1 VTAWQFITYSSMVI
15 SSYLIARMTKQV
27 AESVEQ
33 EYTVAAATTA
43 AHEFFSCIRS
53 VPLNPLHHN

>member
-1 VTAWQFITYSSMVI
+1 MVI

-43 AHEFFSCIRS
+43 AHEFFSCMGYLKAPAICFAHANTTVEKR
-53 VPLNPLHHN
+53 